1 MLGQNLTVAHGVY
14 CDCTK
19 PKPFVQVLDLI
30 CLAAMLAFGTFILV
44 DGLINIIQGNAW
56 TLFLYFNKYSD

>member
-19 PKPFVQVLDLI
+19 PKPLVQVLDLI

-44 DGLINIIQGNAW
+44 DGLINIIQGNA
-56 TLFLYFNKYSD
+56 